1 MKYSNGLQYCGKY
14 YYIIYRAFNDKKF
27 SFQFT
32 FTFNKNETI
41 RFIFKYPLNAM
52 KISRT
57 NAYNIEIP
65 RNIDENKSGMWTFM
79 RFDPCFF
86 IKSKLANNYKDFA
99 CLKDITFDTCIL
111 KSVEIFST
119 LHVRGI
125 YISNIEFNTDNMSK
139 EMQFRTLNNRPVV
152 PILFS
157 DICEGQKNEEDPS
170 MKFEPSN
177 DNNKKEEKRIIKT
190 AVAVK
195 KKGKPDI
202 KKYEIGDLDQNIQE
216 IEKRREVMKKEAE
229 QRKKD
234 NIADIMNIKV
244 AKTTNVSNEDKDY
257 QQKLMKANAE
267 LKEMESG
274 LLNKNMFNV
283 NKDFVETKKEYL
295 KNLFKK
301 EEQKK
306 TPLLPDPLMNLNYI
320 IGYTA
325 QNCPHI
331 VYNSHGDYGTNPK
344 LYKDNTVNPDKKI
357 IYFCSG
363 NNLVKFDS
371 VNIKQ
376 QFFIGHSK
384 PISNFIIAC
393 KGEIIFSNQEGVNS
407 IIRIWKTSDCQCI
420 KMLSTPFD
428 KLKVMTENKNS
439 KYLCTVGNEQNRTSI
454 IVWNIE
460 NLENIIVFIKQATPI
475 DINTIKFSPF
485 EEDILYSCGRENIK
499 CWRIKNDHLNGKAIV
514 LNQFARGNNF
524 LCLDYNNAMFGDD
537 FSSKGKVYVG
547 SNNGCIF
554 QIACNSQELEAVY
567 KVQESAILALAV
579 NEAFCATGSQDG
591 YLRIWPVDFSEF
603 LIEAKHDNGVCAV
616 DISYD
621 AMEILCGT
629 LGGAI
634 GVLNVQNKEYKTILR
649 SPPNAIKEL
658 ILHPSGDYLF
668 SIEGDNSI
676 RIWDIE
682 HKAEAFQ
689 FVSSKDP
696 PICVAAP
703 KDLFFACGFQSG
715 ILKIFDLEKTEVL
728 YECKPFKSSLNNLL
742 YIQNDKLLVT
752 MSAQGNLSIHD
763 SSNNYIQIKII
774 NIDTPAI
781 YTDISLAVEADYF
794 ATIGSESNCALV
806 WNSLT
811 FGLKNR
817 VPINNFFIKRI
828 CLINK
833 NLLACILDNCNV
845 RFYALSETEGIF
857 IKELMNLHINNINQ
871 FISSHNYKY
880 LISSGEEGMIKIW
893 DMKMVFK
900 PMQSYQQFIGHSTGV
915 RGLILMEN
923 KGLLISSSE
932 NSGIYF
938 WNFLG
943 DTTFTESEIIQEL
956 EKLNNPNNVKKLVE
970 KPLVQDNTSV
980 VMGKSIISNKNVKAK
995 EKKGLMT
1002 KDIRT
1007 KHMEKEYK
1015 AENDFEKSNP
1025 NYEIIKKGIKEHDPN
1040 GDNKENVYDLKVLPL
1055 NENDKTDEISIN
1067 YTNTDFQI
1075 KEDDLNKYD
1084 YSNIAPDDPK
1094 NQEINH
1100 KILFKSKYLPEK
1112 IRNYIEPEIR
1122 SKTLKFKYCLGLS
1135 VNSMNNIVFNKKDK
1149 WYAYTINNKIVVE
1162 FLENERREV
1171 ILSES
1176 KDELSCLIMSPD
1188 GKYLIAGVGCTN
1200 KEEYAPIFVYE
1211 IVSKNYTLNFSLK
1224 KKLNFH
1230 FKGVQYLS
1238 ISPDCKYMISI
1249 GTLEEKSICA
1259 WNFTNLTVIDS
1270 KSVKFNPFMAICEE
1284 RLDGNLYFITA
1295 AQHVIS
1301 FWKINEN
1308 YKLEGFHMNFEEY
1321 TNQRIVGEYVTG
1333 ICITPYYN
1341 QIQTSYVIVATN
1353 KGNIMIID
1361 KEKKTH
1367 FKKYLISKFP
1377 LTKVFFLNEHFICAG
1392 EGPLIYC
1399 WKFDNEKLD
1408 FRNIFSFLENG
1419 KEKATLLF
1427 LDSVVNSMVLSETAE
1442 EGLLTTDI
1450 GSIFFLNFGEGA
1462 AFKIISAHIDCKIGS
1477 LECDMSNQNLISSG
1491 EDGGIRCWTLDS
1503 FDQRFLL
1510 QKIGKTPRNILL
1522 NQKENILII
1531 QYENEYLSLY
1541 NMSSLKSIGK
1551 IIIPEEQILYFDLV
1565 FNNNAILIITVEKN
1579 IYLINVKTWEP
1590 LSVLYTEITLKN
1602 NNILPKNQIRKSLKC
1617 KSISDEKGYATFS
1630 FADGT
1635 VITFFIEKIK
1645 ESQIN
1650 FILIDKFNMIETYM
1664 ENNEDSNIKEMYNN
1678 LTNYRN
1684 DYRTGSLFSTHF
1696 DGVIITYHE
1705 CLQFLFVR
1713 NYTKREIIKMIPLNY
1728 FPYAL
1733 ALSDQEKYIAVGTKE
1748 GLILFIT
1755 RGEENYNSCFN
1766 LDIFKGHYDG
1776 IDAIKF
1782 SHDTK
1787 KVFSTSKNELFV
1799 WEINAK

>member
-1 MKYSNGLQYCGKY
+1 MKYSNGLFYYGKY

-32 FTFNKNETI
+32 YTFNKNDTI
-41 RFIFKYPLNAM
+41 RFIFKYPLNSM

-65 RNIDENKSGMWTFM
+65 RNIDETKSGMWTFM
-79 RFDPCFF
+79 RFDPCYF
-86 IKSKLANNYKDFA
+86 IKTKLANNYKDFA
-99 CLKDITFDTCIL
+99 SLKDITYDTCIL
-111 KSVEIFST
+111 KSIEIFST
-119 LHVRGI
+119 IHVRGI
-125 YISNIEFNTDNMSK
+125 YISNFEFNTDNMSK
-139 EMQFRTLNNRPVV
+139 EMQFRTLNNRPIV
-152 PILFS
+152 PIIFS
-157 DICEGQKNEEDPS
+157 DICEGQRGEEEPS
-170 MKFEPSN
+170 MKVEPIV
-177 DNNKKEEKRIIKT
+177 DNTKKIIQNS
-190 AVAVK
+190 AK
-195 KKGKPDI
+195 KKAKIDM
-202 KKYEIGDLDQNIQE
+202 KKYEIGDLDQNIHD
-216 IEKRREVMKKEAE
+216 IEKRREIMKKEAE

-234 NIADIMNIKV
+234 NIADIMKIKV
-244 AKTTNVSNEDKDY
+244 AKETNKNNEDKDY

-295 KNLFKK
+295 RNLFKK

-325 QNCPHI
+325 TNCPHI

-344 LYKDNTVNPDKKI
+344 LYNDNTVNPNKKI

-371 VNIKQ
+371 MNIKQ

-460 NLENIIVFIKQATPI
+460 NLENITVFIKQATPI

-499 CWRIKNDHLNGKAIV
+499 CWRIKNDHLNGKSIV

-524 LCLDYNNAMFGDD
+524 LCLDYNNAMFGDY

-689 FVSSKDP
+689 FISSKDP

-703 KDLFFACGFQSG
+703 KELFFACGFASG

-752 MSAQGNLSIHD
+752 MSAQGNISIHD

-811 FGLKNR
+811 FGMKNR

-833 NLLACILDNCNV
+833 NLLACVLDNCNV
-845 RFYALSETEGIF
+845 RFYALSETEGILL
-857 IKELMNLHINNINQ
+857 KELMNLHINNINQ
-871 FISSHNYKY
+871 FITSHNYKY
-880 LISSGEEGMIKIW
+880 LISTGEEGMIKIW

-900 PMQSYQQFIGHSTGV
+900 PMQSYQQFIGHATGV

-923 KGLLISSSE
+923 KGLLISASE

-943 DTTFTESEIIQEL
+943 DTTFTESEIIQEI
-956 EKLNNPNNVKKLVE
+956 EKLNQPAHIKKLIE
-970 KPLVQDNTSV
+970 KSNMQDASAT
-980 VMGKSIISNKNVKAK
+980 MGKSIISTKNLKPK
-995 EKKGLMT
+995 EKQKGLMT

-1025 NYEIIKKGIKEHDPN
+1025 NYEIIKKGIKENDPN
-1040 GDNKENVYDLKVLPL
+1040 DDNKENIYELKVLPL
-1055 NENDKTDEISIN
+1055 GEGNNTDDIALN
-1067 YTNTDFQI
+1067 YTNTDFQL

-1084 YSNIAPDDPK
+1084 YSNIPPDDPR
-1094 NQEINH
+1094 NQRINT
-1100 KILFKSKYLPEK
+1100 KILFKGNKLPEK
-1112 IRNYIEPEIR
+1112 ISNYVEPEIR
-1122 SKTLKFKYCLGLS
+1122 SKALKFKYCLGLS

-1149 WYAYTINNKIVVE
+1149 WYAYTVNNKVIIE

-1171 ILSES
+1171 ILSDS
-1176 KDELSCLIMSPD
+1176 TDELSCLIMSPD
-1188 GKYLIAGVGCTN
+1188 GKHLVTGVGCTN
-1200 KEEYAPIFVYE
+1200 REEYAPIFVYE
-1211 IVSKNYTLNFSLK
+1211 IESRNYNLNFNLK

-1230 FKGVQYLS
+1230 FKGVQNLA
-1238 ISPDCKYMISI
+1238 ISPDCRYMISI

-1270 KSVKFNPFMAICEE
+1270 KSVKFNPFSAICEE

-1295 AQHVIS
+1295 AQHVVS

-1308 YKLEGFHMNFEEY
+1308 YKLEGFHINFEEF

-1333 ICITPYYN
+1333 LYITPYYN
-1341 QIQTSYVIVATN
+1341 QIQTSYVITATN

-1361 KEKKTH
+1361 KERKVL

-1377 LTKVFFLNEHFICAG
+1377 LTKVFFLNGHFICAG

-1399 WKFDNEKLD
+1399 WKYDNEKLD
-1408 FRNIFSFLENG
+1408 FRNVFSFLENG

-1427 LDSVVNSMVLSETAE
+1427 LDSAVNSMVLSETGE

-1450 GSIFFLNFGEGA
+1450 GSIFFMNFEERA
-1462 AFKIISAHIDCKIGS
+1462 AFKIISAHINCKIGS
-1477 LECDMSNQNLISSG
+1477 LECDISNQNLISSG

-1510 QKIGKTPRNILL
+1510 QKLGKIPKKILL
-1522 NQKENILII
+1522 NHKDNILII
-1531 QYENEYLSLY
+1531 QYDNEYLSLY
-1541 NMSSLKSIGK
+1541 NMSSLKSLGK
-1551 IIIPEEQILYFDLV
+1551 IIIPEEQILYYDLV
-1565 FNNNAILIITVEKN
+1565 FNDNAILIITVERN

-1590 LSVLYTEITLKN
+1590 LSILFTEITLKN
-1602 NNILPKNQIRKSLKC
+1602 NNILPKNQMCKSLKC
-1617 KSISDEKGYATFS
+1617 KSISDEKGYATLS

-1635 VITFFIEKIK
+1635 ITTFFIEKVK
-1645 ESQIN
+1645 DSQIN
-1650 FILIDKFNMIETYM
+1650 FILLDKFNMIEIYLQ
-1664 ENNEDSNIKEMYNN
+1664 NNEDSSIKDMYNN
-1678 LTNYRN
+1678 LTNFRN
-1684 DYRTGSLFSTHF
+1684 DYRTDSVFSTHF
-1696 DGVIITYHE
+1696 DGVVIGFHE
-1705 CLQFLFVR
+1705 CLQFLFIR
-1713 NYTKREIIKMIPLNY
+1713 NFVKKDIIKMIPLNY

-1766 LDIFKGHYDG
+1766 LDIFKGHYDHV
-1776 IDAIKF
+1776 DAIKF

-1787 KVFSTSKNELFV
+1787 KVFSTSQSELFV
-1799 WEINAK
+1799 WEINANK